1 MVTFLPGKSFL
12 KSFHLL
18 WLIPIFYLFFLF
30 TINLKIIEKFDY
42 FFSKNV
48 DFNVEQHIDTKFWLS
63 NYIII
68 ENQDTIYYNQNSN
81 WENWFSKEEL
91 KKL

>member
-1 MVTFLPGKSFL
+1 M
-12 KSFHLL
+12 
-18 WLIPIFYLFFLF
+18 
-30 TINLKIIEKFDY
+30 
-42 FFSKNV
+42 
-48 DFNVEQHIDTKFWLS
+48 DFKVEQHIDTKYWLS

-91 KKL
+91 KKLKVRKSLTQKYYHLRMTK